1 MRITTKSVFEWDKD
15 TSQYVEVYTEGY
27 DYEGELS
34 LAHEGD
40 HSTID
45 PMYISAHYNNYHTDL
60 VPGDVELP
68 VALGGQRTMPSAWD
82 FANKSMEDI
91 MSAMGYTDEEVSDH
105 SEYVPRYDPWEAE
118 YAKERGGI
126 ERAGVAL
133 ETEGIRG
140 EQKLATELYGLSQEG
155 LESGLQ
161 SVSGGGE
168 QAMYEVFQQGS
179 TLAAGGLG
187 QRSNLTRRGKSQ
199 AMSAS
204 EEQSD
209 RLRLQGLEKTL
220 GYESGMQD
228 LNLQMKQKGLDVEMI
243 DADEARGVES
253 SLAEYDRQF
262 WDFLSQLRID
272 HGVDFMDDVTGDPDA

>member
-1 MRITTKSVFEWDKD
+1 MRITTKAVFEWDKD
-15 TSQYVEVYTEGY
+15 ISQYVEVYTEGY

-34 LAHEGD
+34 LAHTGD
-40 HSTID
+40 HSQLSD
-45 PMYISAHYNNYHTDL
+45 EAADQHFDQFH
-60 VPGDVELP
+60 
-68 VALGGQRTMPSAWD
+68 GGGSYGATSDTGGRVMPTAWD

-91 MSAMGYTDEEVSDH
+91 MLSMGYTEQEVADH
-105 SEYVPRYDPWEAE
+105 AEYVPRYDPWKAE
-118 YAKERGGI
+118 YAQARAGI

-161 SVSGGGE
+161 SVYGGGE

-199 AMSAS
+199 AISAS

-228 LNLQMKQKGLDVEMI
+228 LNLQMKQKGLDMEMI
-243 DADEARGVES
+243 DIDETRDVEA
-253 SLAEYDRQF
+253 SLAEYDLRF
-262 WDFLSQLRID
+262 WDFVSALNLE
-272 HGVDFMDDVTGDPDA
+272 HGVDFMDDV

>member
-34 LAHEGD
+34 LAHTGD
-40 HSTID
+40 HSQLSD
-45 PMYISAHYNNYHTDL
+45 EAADQHFDQFH
-60 VPGDVELP
+60 
-68 VALGGQRTMPSAWD
+68 GGGSYGAPSDTGGRVMPTAWD

-91 MSAMGYTDEEVSDH
+91 MLSMGYTEQEVADH
-105 SEYVPRYDPWEAE
+105 AEYVPRYDPWKAE
-118 YAKERGGI
+118 YAQARAGI

-161 SVSGGGE
+161 SVYGGGE

-199 AMSAS
+199 AISAS

-228 LNLQMKQKGLDVEMI
+228 LNLQMKQKGLDMEMI
-243 DADEARGVES
+243 DIDETRDVEA
-253 SLAEYDRQF
+253 SLAEYDLRF
-262 WDFLSQLRID
+262 WDFVSALNLE
-272 HGVDFMDDVTGDPDA
+272 HGVDFMDDV

>member
-1 MRITTKSVFEWDKD
+1 MRITTKAVFEWDKD

-34 LAHEGD
+34 LAHTGD
-40 HSTID
+40 HSQLSD
-45 PMYISAHYNNYHTDL
+45 EQSDQHFDQFH
-60 VPGDVELP
+60 
-68 VALGGQRTMPSAWD
+68 GGTPSSVQTGGTARTMPTAWD

-91 MSAMGYTDEEVSDH
+91 MLGMGYTEQEVADH
-105 SEYVPRYDPWEAE
+105 AEYVPRYDPWAAD
-118 YAKERGGI
+118 YAQERGGI

-161 SVSGGGE
+161 SVYGGGE

-199 AMSAS
+199 AISAS

-228 LNLQMKQKGLDVEMI
+228 LNLQMKQKGLDMAMI
-243 DADEARGVES
+243 DVEETRDVEA
-253 SLAEYDRQF
+253 SLAEYDLRF
-262 WDFLSQLRID
+262 WDFVSALNLE
-272 HGVDFMDDVTGDPDA
+272 HGVDFMDDV

>member
-45 PMYISAHYNNYHTDL
+45 PMYISAHYNLSHHDDTSL
-60 VPGDVELP
+60 PGDFNIP
-68 VALGGQRTMPSAWD
+68 SGQGRTMPTAWD
-82 FANKSMEDI
+82 FTNKSMEDI
-91 MSAMGYTDEEVSDH
+91 MKDMGYTDEEVADH
-105 SEYVPRYDPWEAE
+105 AEYVPRYDPWKAE
-118 YAKERGGI
+118 YAQARAGI

-161 SVSGGGE
+161 SVYGGGE

-199 AMSAS
+199 AISAS

-228 LNLQMKQKGLDVEMI
+228 LNLQMKQKGLDMEMI
-243 DADEARGVES
+243 DIEETRDVEA
-253 SLAEYDRQF
+253 SLAEYDLRF

-272 HGVDFMDDVTGDPDA
+272 HGVDFMDDVTGDPNA

>member
-34 LAHEGD
+34 LTHTGD
-40 HSTID
+40 HSQLSD
-45 PMYISAHYNNYHTDL
+45 EQ
-60 VPGDVELP
+60 GDQHFEQFH
-68 VALGGQRTMPSAWD
+68 GGTPSSVQTGGTARTMPSAWD

-91 MSAMGYTDEEVSDH
+91 MSAMGYTDDEVSDH

-118 YAKERGGI
+118 YAQARGGI

-243 DADEARGVES
+243 DADEERGVES

-272 HGVDFMDDVTGDPDA
+272 HGVDFMDDE